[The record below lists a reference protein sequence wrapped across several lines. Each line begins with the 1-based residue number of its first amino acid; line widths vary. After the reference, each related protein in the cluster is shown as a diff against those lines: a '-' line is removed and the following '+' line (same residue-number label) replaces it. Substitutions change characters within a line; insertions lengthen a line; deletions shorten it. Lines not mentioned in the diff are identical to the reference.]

1 MSAVNFNYFMFGF
14 LLGTIIVF
22 ISGELDNKRMI
33 EQGYIHNCFLGKVYI
48 NKESKWVQLILKY

>member
-48 NKESKWVQLILKY
+48 NKESK